1 MGSEGVMRCLATTVL
16 CLFTLV
22 GCSGWVV
29 FISPS
34 GFACTSSVDI
44 IPSPTRP
51 PPARNISSG
60 ITVHG
65 TLSGC
70 HPADEFNVAVV
81 ADGTLVIRLSWATVH
96 TSTISVVS
104 INGTEFRSA
113 PPDWLPVVAKVP
125 ATRGRQYRLL
135 VALQASDET
144 PEDRYELT
152 TSLE

>member
-1 MGSEGVMRCLATTVL
+1 MKAIAGTVL
-16 CLFTLV
+16 CFFPLA

-34 GFACTSSVDI
+34 GFACTSSVET

-51 PPARNISSG
+51 PPARNISTG

-81 ADGTLVIRLSWATVH
+81 ADGTLVIRLSWTTVH

-104 INGTEFRSA
+104 INGMEFRSA
-113 PPDWLPVVAKVP
+113 PPDWPPVVAKAV
-125 ATRGRQYRLL
+125 ATRGQQYRLR
-135 VALQASDET
+135 VALQGSEET
-144 PEDRYELT
+144 PEDRYQLT